1 MLAEKLIE
9 LGREILRHPQF
20 RSRIGVMAPS
30 LEVLGMTAGEVAQ
43 HVGIVEKIIDDQAG
57 RSAGDG
63 QDLNGGLTW
72 KH

>member
-1 MLAEKLIE
+1 MASSLKL
-9 LGREILRHPQF
+9 
-20 RSRIGVMAPS
+20 
-30 LEVLGMTAGEVAQ
+30 LGMMAGEVAH
-43 HVGIVEKIIDDQAG
+43 HVRIIQKIIDDQAG